1 MNIKIIE
8 YVFCFLSSKKKQVTY
23 SISDH
28 LIKACKDEW
37 KLTHKKL
44 NPLQLNFN
52 QAHKKKK
59 KKKKKKNHSNDH
71 EYVSLFFP

>member
-1 MNIKIIE
+1 M
-8 YVFCFLSSKKKQVTY
+8 
-23 SISDH
+23 
-28 LIKACKDEW
+28 KACKDEW

-44 NPLQLNFN
+44 NRLQLNFH

-71 EYVSLFFP
+71 EYV

>member
-1 MNIKIIE
+1 M
-8 YVFCFLSSKKKQVTY
+8 
-23 SISDH
+23 
-28 LIKACKDEW
+28 KACKDEW

-59 KKKKKKNHSNDH
+59 KKKNHSNDH
-71 EYVSLFFP
+71 EYV